1 MRVYITILML
11 GCMFLAFPQQQKT
24 YFDTQI
30 AIHLKAY
37 KAKSEVAMQNGDNEQ
52 AEFLFDSL
60 FDNHLKFSHV
70 RDMSLN
76 KVKGGTLQT
85 ASIDNPFLLIT
96 KSSWEIIKDEEIKE
110 INRMSKMYKGQIDII
125 ILFWDSKEKAK
136 AHSKNYNSNV
146 TITYID
152 ERDNNANHIIKPF
165 KHSFGAPACF
175 FISEEKQLLKI
186 DKKFTV
192 SNADNRSEVA
202 FNMIHEKIKWMLFS
216 DEPTNSGIIT
226 TLQ

>member
-1 MRVYITILML
+1 ML
-11 GCMFLAFPQQQKT
+11 GCMFLVFPQQQKT
-24 YFDTQI
+24 YFDSQI
-30 AIHLKAY
+30 AKHLKAY
-37 KAKSEVAMQNGDNEQ
+37 KAKSEIAIQNGDKEQ
-52 AEFLFDSL
+52 ADFLFDSL

-76 KVKGGTLQT
+76 KVKGGTLKT
-85 ASIDNPFLLIT
+85 ASIDKPFLLIT
-96 KSSWEIIKDEEIKE
+96 KSSWEIIKDEEINE

-125 ILFWDSKEKAK
+125 VLFWNSKEKTK
-136 AHSKNYNSNV
+136 EQSKDYNSNV

-192 SNADNRSEVA
+192 SNANKRSEVA
-202 FNMIHEKIKWMLFS
+202 FNMIHENIKWMLFGN
-216 DEPTNSGIIT
+216 ETTNSGIIT